1 MWKIETRPY
10 LCVSALG
17 RPCPHW
23 QRWGGRA
30 CASLAP
36 SACVPLISWEDPSSS
51 ISPSKET
58 LHLVVPPPAFP
69 ASHLQME
76 ISEKLLGFMRTQKD
90 GGKFYNLT
98 IHNGFF
104 GITELLVTNT
114 ATAKNSLPAQ
124 TRVLHLRIKVG
135 HVEQSEDRGAQ
146 FAAYEDIR
154 CTERSQVDWIYTFFR
169 TRK

>member
-1 MWKIETRPY
+1 MSLKKITHGWWIGRNNRNVKIETRPY

-36 SACVPLISWEDPSSS
+36 LASVALISWEDPSSS

-69 ASHLQME
+69 TSHLQME

-90 GGKFYNLT
+90 GENFTTWQSITAFLGWRGVVSYKYSNRQKKPSRSNACAPLENQSGTRGT
-98 IHNGFF
+98 IRRPWGS
-104 GITELLVTNT
+104 ICC
-114 ATAKNSLPAQ
+114 
-124 TRVLHLRIKVG
+124 I
-135 HVEQSEDRGAQ
+135 RG
-146 FAAYEDIR
+146 Y
-154 CTERSQVDWIYTFFR
+154 
-169 TRK
+169 